1 MAKATHETLPP
12 QPGML
17 ATLRNRRGIVSGV
30 EPFDAPEGVVN
41 LVSVEYVDGDG
52 QPEDRVLWEIEPGA
66 RVVPPAALPNVDSD
80 APMNKSE
87 FDAMVRAARWSAIS
101 PYMDPDGPQGP
112 LTRFP
117 ISAPLHGAIQPED
130 YQLMPLLKAMLM
142 PRIALLIADDVG
154 LGKTVEAGL
163 ILAELIIR
171 RRLRRVLII
180 TPASLKAQW
189 REEMREKF
197 AIQFDEVDRH
207 ATNDLRKRMGLDAN
221 PWRTFQKVVTSYH
234 YLKQPDVLE
243 QFCAASRTPR
253 GSPHLPWDLLV
264 VDEAHN
270 CAPPAMG
277 AESDLAKMLSVIAPL
292 FEHRIFLTATP
303 HNGHTRSFTGLL
315 EKLDPVR
322 FHQASDL
329 KGAARRRVPDVVV
342 RRLKR
347 EINAASDTPRFG
359 DRFPT
364 PVPVALAAEEQ
375 RLARAFRDFRSR
387 LRQLIA
393 QSRRREQ
400 LAGNFAV
407 EILGK
412 RLLSCPFTFADSW
425 QRYMEGIARETEA
438 EITDVRAAQKRLS
451 EETEDDLEAESRAG
465 FAAGAV
471 GAWLKPLAGELR
483 TEMDAVDQSLRAL
496 GLSGEHSPP
505 AADSRYEALKKVI
518 GERLFKGRS
527 WRDDERLVVF
537 TEYKTTLDYLF
548 GRLKEEFPGR
558 GRIQVLYGGMDA
570 DDREAIKASFN
581 DPSDPVRILVATD
594 AASEGLNLHETARL
608 LLHFD
613 VPWNPARLEQRN
625 GRLDRHGQARDVTV
639 FYFESDDD
647 ADIRFLGYV
656 VNKVNAIRE
665 DLGAVGEIFDAAFEK
680 RFIDGYDD
688 DEIRRG
694 LDRAVETARTRMELP
709 RDRRASAAESL
720 GQDSALSEKREME
733 RLRSLRDELDINPD
747 ALRATLET
755 ALSIDSG
762 LPRLSGPDQR
772 GRFAFVHPI
781 PAAWEDLVDDT
792 LRVTRAGGARGAL
805 CNLLFD
811 PEHCMS
817 SVGGRPVF
825 RPIPGSALM
834 HLAHPMYHKSLAAF
848 ARLRFPGP
856 ASERKATRWTVS
868 RGALPAGADALV
880 LLTIEEIAVNELRET
895 FHHWVRTVRLPVKR
909 DELGEPLRHV
919 PAAALGGG
927 QPGDDDDTERAQ
939 AVGEEVDTEVGSF
952 MRARAGELTGELT
965 RLLEKEY
972 EEARRTE
979 SERFRSRQ
987 GELSE
992 YIKQISMHK
1001 IEKEIEELKLAQL
1014 QTDLFAGSRSSEDYR
1029 RAIEEKEE
1037 ELRRQSRHYQELRQ
1051 RLDTERT
1058 RILEYL
1064 LPRRFRLRGSANCF
1078 PVAVEIRLGGGK

>member
-1 MAKATHETLPP
+1 MRTSLPP

-66 RVVPPAALPNVDSD
+66 RVVPPAALPDVHGEAS
-80 APMNKSE
+80 MNKGE

-101 PYMDPDGPQGP
+101 PYMDPDGPEGP

-171 RRLRRVLII
+171 RKLRRVLIL

-197 AIQFDEVDRH
+197 AIEFDEVDRH
-207 ATNDLRKRMGLDAN
+207 ATNELRKRMGFDAN
-221 PWRTFQKVVTSYH
+221 PWRTFQKVVCSYH

-243 QFCAASRTPR
+243 QFCAASRTPA
-253 GSPHLPWDLLV
+253 GSPHLPWDLLL

-277 AESDLAKMLSVIAPL
+277 EESDLAKMLSVIAPL

-322 FHQASDL
+322 FHQVSEL
-329 KGAARRRVPDVVV
+329 KGAARKRVPDVVV

-359 DRFPT
+359 DRCPT
-364 PVPVALAAEEQ
+364 PVPVSLAPDEQ
-375 RLARAFRDFRSR
+375 GLARAFREFRSK

-393 QSRRREQ
+393 QSHRREQ
-400 LAGNFAV
+400 LAGSFAV

-412 RLLSCPFTFADSW
+412 RLLSCPFTFANSW
-425 QRYMEGIARETEA
+425 QRYMDGIAREKQA
-438 EITDVRAAQKRLS
+438 EISDVRAAQKRLD

-471 GAWLKPLAGELR
+471 GAWLKPLADELR
-483 TEMDAVDQSLRAL
+483 SEMSAVDESLRVL
-496 GLSGEHSPP
+496 GLWGDQCLPK
-505 AADSRYEALKKVI
+505 ADSRYEALRHVI
-518 GERLFKGRS
+518 RESLFAGRR
-527 WRDDERLVVF
+527 WRDDERLVIF
-537 TEYKTTLDYLF
+537 TEYKTTLDYLY
-548 GRLKEEFPGR
+548 GRLKADFSGE
-558 GRIQVLYGGMDA
+558 GRIQLLYGGMDA

-581 DPSDPVRILVATD
+581 DPSDRVRILVATD

-656 VNKVNAIRE
+656 VSKVNAIRE

-688 DEIRRG
+688 AEIRRG
-694 LDRAVETARTRMELP
+694 LERAVETARARMELP
-709 RDRRASAAESL
+709 RDRRASAADSVDRESP
-720 GQDSALSEKREME
+720 LSEKREME
-733 RLRSLRDELDINPD
+733 RLRSLRDELDISPE
-747 ALRATLET
+747 ALRSTLET

-762 LPRLSGPDQR
+762 LPRLSGPDER

-781 PAAWEDLVDDT
+781 PAAWENLVDDT
-792 LRVTRAGGARGAL
+792 LRVARGSGAKGAL
-805 CNLLFD
+805 CKLLFD
-811 PEHCMS
+811 PAHCMS

-825 RPIPGSALM
+825 RAVAGSALM
-834 HLAHPMYHKSLAAF
+834 HLAHPMYHRALAAF

-856 ASERKATRWTVS
+856 ATERKATRWTVT
-868 RGALPAGADALV
+868 RGAVPDGADALV
-880 LLTIEEIAVNELRET
+880 LVTIEEIAVNELRET
-895 FHHWVRTVRLPVKR
+895 FHHWVRTVRLPVR
-909 DELGEPLRHV
+909 NGELGEPLPHV
-919 PAAALGGG
+919 PAAAAG
-927 QPGDDDDTERAQ
+927 QGRPGDDLDAQQARALW
-939 AVGEEVDTEVGSF
+939 EEVDTEVSAF
-952 MRARAGELTGELT
+952 MRARAGELTEELK
-965 RLLEKEY
+965 RILEREFV
-972 EEARRTE
+972 EARRAE

-1001 IEKEIEELKLAQL
+1001 IEKEIQQLKAAEL
-1014 QTDLFAGSRSSEDYR
+1014 QTDLFAGTRASEEYR

-1037 ELRRQSRHYQELRQ
+1037 ELRRQSRHYEELRG
-1051 RLDTERT
+1051 RLETERA
-1058 RILEYL
+1058 RIMDYL
-1064 LPRRFRLRGSANCF
+1064 LPARFRLRGVANCF
-1078 PVAVEIRLGGGK
+1078 PVAVEIRLGGAA